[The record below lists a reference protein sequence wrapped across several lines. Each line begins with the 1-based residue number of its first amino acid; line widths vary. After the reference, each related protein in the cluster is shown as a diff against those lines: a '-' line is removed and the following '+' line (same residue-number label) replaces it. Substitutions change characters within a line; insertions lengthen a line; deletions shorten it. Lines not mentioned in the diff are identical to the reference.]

1 MSDRSVLPVGL
12 AAEVRDDDPTLA
24 LSARHGV
31 PSIDLARFQL
41 DPALIRLIPPDTAR
55 RHRIVP
61 VHRAGATLTVAM
73 ADPRN
78 VQALDDLAFATG
90 CRVAPVVAQAT
101 AVDDTLARYYPDPSM
116 DGAPAPAAPAEEA
129 PPAVAATPPA
139 PRNPSS
145 VVRLVDDFLASAIER
160 GASDIH
166 IEPYDGE
173 FRVRFR
179 IDGVLHP
186 VMAPPAGLRDA
197 ITARLKVMAKLDI
210 AEKRLPQ
217 DGRIRLQ
224 HAAVRSGGPPRAID
238 LRVSSLPT
246 LFGETIVLRILDR
259 TQLQLDL
266 TQLGF
271 EAEALD
277 RFEGG
282 IRKPWGMVLAT
293 GPTGS
298 GKTSTLYSA
307 IARLN
312 RPEVNIMTA
321 EDPVE
326 FNLNGVNQVLVRDSI
341 GLTFAAALRAFLRQD
356 PNVILVGEIRDVETA
371 RIAVTAAL
379 TGHLVLS
386 TLHTNDAPGAIHRL
400 VDMGIEPFL
409 VVASVHLVCAQ
420 RLVRRVCD
428 GCAAPVPVSPAALAE
443 LGFGPEEAAA
453 VVPRA
458 GAGCDACGG
467 TGYRRRVGLYEVMEL
482 TDPLGDLILAGASSR
497 ALRAAAVAGGMVTLR
512 ESGLRKIAAGV
523 TTIDEVRRETLT

>member
-31 PSIDLARFQL
+31 PSIDLARFEL

-61 VHRAGATLTVAM
+61 V
-73 ADPRN
+73 
-78 VQALDDLAFATG
+78 
-90 CRVAPVVAQAT
+90 
-101 AVDDTLARYYPDPSM
+101 
-116 DGAPAPAAPAEEA
+116 
-129 PPAVAATPPA
+129 
-139 PRNPSS
+139 
-145 VVRLVDDFLASAIER
+145 
-160 GASDIH
+160 
-166 IEPYDGE
+166 
-173 FRVRFR
+173 
-179 IDGVLHP
+179 
-186 VMAPPAGLRDA
+186 
-197 ITARLKVMAKLDI
+197 
-210 AEKRLPQ
+210 
-217 DGRIRLQ
+217 
-224 HAAVRSGGPPRAID
+224 
-238 LRVSSLPT
+238 
-246 LFGETIVLRILDR
+246 
-259 TQLQLDL
+259 
-266 TQLGF
+266 
-271 EAEALD
+271 
-277 RFEGG
+277 
-282 IRKPWGMVLAT
+282 
-293 GPTGS
+293 
-298 GKTSTLYSA
+298 
-307 IARLN
+307 
-312 RPEVNIMTA
+312 
-321 EDPVE
+321 